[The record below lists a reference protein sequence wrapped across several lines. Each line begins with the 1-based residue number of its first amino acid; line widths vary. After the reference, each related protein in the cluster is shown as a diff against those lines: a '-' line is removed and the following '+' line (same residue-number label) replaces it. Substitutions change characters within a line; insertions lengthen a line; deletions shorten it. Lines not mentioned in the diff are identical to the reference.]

1 MIVLYLIIA
10 VLVIV
15 ALKSGSMLHQL
26 SQDTN
31 ASIVREHLQ
40 STSNGSQTT
49 AEALAMIVMVSQYVR
64 KILISYNPWSE

>member
-64 KILISYNPWSE
+64 KIWISYNP